1 MLSRY
6 EAMCKAYETL
16 EKAFENYKHKVTPN
30 NKLKRQGLP
39 MRRRQKWQRRIR
51 SD

>member
-39 MRRRQKWQRRIR
+39 MRRKRKR